1 MKKITGI
8 LAIAALLISSTS
20 NLQAKTSIETNSSK
34 RRASTENRQV
44 SGFKGISSSGSY
56 DVKVTMGN
64 TESLKIEGDEELLKE
79 IETVVEDGILK
90 IRTKKHSSNW
100 NWKKG
105 WGKVTV
111 YIHAKSLNNITLS
124 GSGNIR
130 IEGTVKA
137 TKLTNSVSGSG
148 NIFLNVQ
155 ADEYISN
162 ISGSGEI
169 NIGGNANKAMIKVSG
184 SGSFAGKSF
193 SADIA
198 DVKVSGSGNVHI
210 KADKTLNAA
219 VSGSGNIRYSGN
231 PQVSKTKSGSG
242 NISRM

>member
-8 LAIAALLISSTS
+8 LTIAALLVYSTS
-20 NLQAKTSIETNSSK
+20 SIQAKTLAEINSNK
-34 RRASTENRQV
+34 KIASTQDRQV
-44 SGFKGISSSGSY
+44 SGFTGISSSGSY
-56 DVKVTMGN
+56 DVKVMMGN
-64 TESLKIEGDEELLKE
+64 TESLKLEGDEELLKE

-90 IRTKKHSSNW
+90 IRTKKHSNNW

-111 YIHAKSLNNITLS
+111 YVHAKSLNNITLS

-130 IEGTVKA
+130 IDGTVKA
-137 TKLTNSVSGSG
+137 TKLTNAVSGSG
-148 NIFLNVQ
+148 NIYLNAN

-169 NIGGNANKAMIKVSG
+169 TISGNANKAMIKVSG
-184 SGSFAGKSF
+184 SGNFSGKSF

-198 DVKVSGSGNVHI
+198 DVKVSGSGNVQI

-242 NISRM
+242 SISKM